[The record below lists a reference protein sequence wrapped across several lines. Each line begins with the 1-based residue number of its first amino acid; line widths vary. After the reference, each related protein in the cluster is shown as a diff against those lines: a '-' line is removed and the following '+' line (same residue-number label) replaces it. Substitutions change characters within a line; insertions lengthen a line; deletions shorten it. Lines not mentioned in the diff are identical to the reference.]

1 MMRLLMHNILRYA
14 SGLLGLVLLASILVL
29 PVQAQSGLSFL
40 RIGTN
45 AGAQGMG
52 DAGVAYST
60 DAFATYWN
68 PAGLA
73 AGSKNLAAL
82 SHHIWVADTRTYA
95 FSSRFRA
102 GEGAGLGIFA
112 TATDTG
118 DFESRER
125 PGEPTGVF
133 QAQFVTAGLAYG
145 RAFGPIRAGAS
156 VKYISEEIFTER
168 ATGYAFDFGLQ
179 ASLFS
184 ENLYLGAALQ
194 NIGEMNE
201 LDQVASPLP
210 RIFRAGVGIRPFRI
224 LTELDGSTLLNAL
237 ITVEV
242 SHLFPEE
249 GRDLTQWHLGA
260 EAQVLDMVVVRAG
273 YLSNDTLRDVTVGAG
288 ISYSTFIFDYA
299 VLPFENGF
307 GGPGHI
313 LTLTYAW

>member
-1 MMRLLMHNILRYA
+1 MRTCMYKGLRFGA
-14 SGLLGLVLLASILVL
+14 SVLVLILVASL
-29 PVQAQSGLSFL
+29 PVSLVQAQSGLSFL
-40 RIGTN
+40 RLGVN
-45 AGAQGMG
+45 AAGQSMG
-52 DAGVAYST
+52 DTGVAHSN

-73 AGSKNLAAL
+73 YGSKNLAAL

-95 FSSRFRA
+95 FSTRFQA

-118 DFESRER
+118 DLESRER

-133 QAQFVTAGLAYG
+133 QAQFVTAGLSYG
-145 RAFGPIRAGAS
+145 RSFGPFRAGAS

-179 ASLFS
+179 ASLLN
-184 ENLYLGAALQ
+184 ENLYVGAAVQ

-201 LDQVASPLP
+201 LDRVASPLP
-210 RIFRAGVGIRPFRI
+210 RMLRAGVGIRPFRV

-237 ITVEV
+237 LTVEV

-249 GRDLTQWHLGA
+249 GGDLTQWHLGA

-273 YLSNDTLRDVTVGAG
+273 YISNDTLRDVTVGAG
-288 ISYSTFIFDYA
+288 ISYSTFIFGYA

>member
-1 MMRLLMHNILRYA
+1 MPSRFRFSRSLAAVVVFLFMA
-14 SGLLGLVLLASILVL
+14 SSAAI
-29 PVQAQSGLSFL
+29 PAHAQSGLTFL

-52 DAGVAYST
+52 DAGVAYSD

-73 AGSKNLAAL
+73 AASTNLAAL
-82 SHHIWVADTRTYA
+82 SHHVWVAETRTYA
-95 FSSRFRA
+95 FATRFQA
-102 GEGAGLGIFA
+102 GEGAGFGLFA

-118 DFESRER
+118 DLESRDR
-125 PGEPTGVF
+125 PGEPTGLF
-133 QAQFVTAGLAYG
+133 EAQFVTAGIAYG
-145 RAFGPIRAGAS
+145 RSFGPVRGGVSA
-156 VKYISEEIFTER
+156 KYISEEIFTER
-168 ATGYAFDFGLQ
+168 ATGYAFDLGLQ
-179 ASLFS
+179 ATLLN
-184 ENLYLGAALQ
+184 ENLHLGVALQ
-194 NIGEMNE
+194 NLGDMNE

-210 RIFRAGVGIRPFRI
+210 RMLRAGVAVRPFRI

-237 ITVEV
+237 LVVEV

-249 GRDLTQWHLGA
+249 GGELTQWHFGA

-288 ISYSTFIFDYA
+288 LTYNAFVFDYA
-299 VLPFENGF
+299 VLPFEGGF

-313 LTLTYAW
+313 LTLSYAW